1 MLAVSDFFCSASR
14 SASAASSSFIPFLS
28 VNASIAANCFSVFS
42 ALCTAYCAK
51 VVPESSMLSLQ
62 FALMP

>member
-1 MLAVSDFFCSASR
+1 MLAVSVFFCSASR
-14 SASAASSSFIPFLS
+14 SASAVSSSFIPFFS
-28 VNASIAANCFSVFS
+28 VKASIAANCLIVFS

-62 FALMP
+62 PALIP